1 MQYKV
6 EAESKI
12 GQGAAELERIGVAGG
27 QGGGYDDRQAPAE
40 RGEGKGGVRSS
51 AKMASPAKVG
61 PMMEDIDTLVVLK
74 VTPDLGA
81 AWPIRDGK

>member
-1 MQYKV
+1 MTTGRLQQSAAMAKV
-6 EAESKI
+6 A
-12 GQGAAELERIGVAGG
+12 
-27 QGGGYDDRQAPAE
+27 Y
-40 RGEGKGGVRSS
+40 RSS

-61 PMMEDIDTLVVLK
+61 PMMEDIDTLMVLK